1 MSIVATDTSMIQ
13 ENLTDAE
20 ERMGKAVEA
29 LRRDLATVRTGRANP
44 ALVEHIRV
52 DYYGTPT
59 PLQQLATVAVP
70 EARLLTI
77 QPWDKGSLGAIEKA
91 IQKSDLGLNP
101 NNDGSIIRLAIPPL
115 TEDRRKEMVRTVHKK
130 VEEGRVAV
138 RNIRRDAHEMLRD
151 LLKEKEISQDQEHN
165 AQEELQKVTD
175 RFIKQADVLGE
186 DKEKELLEV

>member
-1 MSIVATDTSMIQ
+1 VNIVATDTGMIQ
-13 ENLTDAE
+13 ETLTDAE
-20 ERMGKAVEA
+20 ERMGKAIDA

-91 IQKSDLGLNP
+91 IQRSDLGLNP

-115 TEDRRKEMVRTVHKK
+115 TEERRKEMVRTVHKK
-130 VEEGRVAV
+130 VEDGRVAI

-151 LLKEKEISQDQEHN
+151 LLKEKTISQDQEHN
-165 AQEELQKVTD
+165 AQEDLQKVTD

-186 DKEKELLEV
+186 EKEKELLEV

>member
-1 MSIVATDTSMIQ
+1 MPAGDATIIKETIS
-13 ENLTDAE
+13 DAE
-20 ERMGKAVEA
+20 ERMGKAIEA
-29 LRRDLATVRTGRANP
+29 LRRELSTIRTGRANP

-59 PLQQLATVAVP
+59 PLKQLATVMVP

-101 NNDGSIIRLAIPPL
+101 SSDGAVIRLIIPQL
-115 TEDRRKEMVRTVHKK
+115 TEDRRKELVRMVHKK
-130 VEEGRVAV
+130 LEEGRVAI
-138 RNIRRDAHEMLRD
+138 RNVRRDAHEMLRD
-151 LLKEKEISQDQEHN
+151 FRHDKEISEDQEFN

-175 RFIKQADVLGE
+175 RFITEADKLGVE
-186 DKEKELLEV
+186 KEKELLEV